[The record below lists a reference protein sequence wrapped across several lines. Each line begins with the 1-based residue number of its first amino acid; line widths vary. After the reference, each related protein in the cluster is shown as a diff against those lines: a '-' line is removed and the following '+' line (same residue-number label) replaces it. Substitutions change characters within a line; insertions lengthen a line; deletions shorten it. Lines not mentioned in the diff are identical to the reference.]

1 MQIFVNP
8 QKSFRKLS
16 ENILLKIIR
25 EIPGKSIEGI
35 PGKIFRKI
43 DGRILGKNHAE
54 ISGEIAVGIF
64 KNQTS
69 IEILVKFF
77 KQFLKNPESVILDS
91 KEKSSEVLS

>member
-43 DGRILGKNHAE
+43 DGRILGKNLAE

-64 KNQTS
+64 KHQTS
-69 IEILVKFF
+69 IEILV